1 MRVLGIAPKSTHLR
15 WALLKGTRENP
26 VVHPLPS
33 TSQKLP
39 VDECEGHALLSLRRL
54 LSAFLPEH
62 GVEHICVL
70 QASQSQFRGPSP
82 SRIKAEGII
91 QLVAAER
98 DLSVDLVA
106 PQSLRASEKRFPQI
120 ASGSP
125 ETVLNGGAD
134 FKPRAWRDAVLVA
147 WRGLRK

>member
-1 MRVLGIAPKSTHLR
+1 MRVLGIAPSSTHLR
-15 WALLKGTRENP
+15 WALLDGTRANP
-26 VVHPLPS
+26 FVRPLPS

-39 VDECEGHALLSLRRL
+39 EDECGGHALLSLRRL
-54 LSAFLPEH
+54 LSAFLREH

-70 QASQSQFRGPSP
+70 QAGQSQFRAPSP
-82 SRIKAEGII
+82 TRIKAEGII
-91 QLVAAER
+91 QLVAAEC
-98 DLSVDLVA
+98 DLSIDLVA
-106 PQSLRASEKRFPQI
+106 PQSLRAYEKRFPEI

-147 WRGLRK
+147 WRGLTK